1 MAKQGLFM
9 TLAGGATLVCVLTAL
24 VIQRVGI
31 NETAFIIT
39 IGMLCGPAVAASVL
53 VGACSLL
60 GFRAVDIREG

>member
-9 TLAGGATLVCVLTAL
+9 TLAGGVALVFVVAAL
-24 VIQRVGI
+24 VINRVGI

-39 IGMLCGPAVAASVL
+39 IGMLCGPAVLASVL

-60 GFRAVDIREG
+60 GLRAVDIREG